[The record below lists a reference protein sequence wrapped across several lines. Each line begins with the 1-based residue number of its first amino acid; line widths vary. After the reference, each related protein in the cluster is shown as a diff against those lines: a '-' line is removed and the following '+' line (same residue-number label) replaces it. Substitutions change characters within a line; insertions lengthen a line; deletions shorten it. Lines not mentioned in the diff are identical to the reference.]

1 MVDACRK
8 EKEIFRLDNF
18 RTGWDFAR
26 FVWLVEQMG
35 KETMIPVW
43 PKYED
48 ILQHLKKCLW
58 ARNLGAHECHSKQ
71 TENNYYTDSEL
82 DLLVRSAKL
91 YLPQINPS
99 KRGAL
104 TIKKKLKEL
113 EELLDSEDESE
124 VAPIR
129 REKRC

>member
-1 MVDACRK
+1 MEACRK
-8 EKEIFRLDNF
+8 EKEIVRLDNF
-18 RTGWDFAR
+18 RAGWDFAR
-26 FVWLVEQMG
+26 FVSLVEQLG
-35 KETMIPVW
+35 KETMTPVW

-48 ILQHLKKCLW
+48 IQRHLKKCLSG
-58 ARNLGAHECHSKQ
+58 RNLGAHECHSKQ
-71 TENNYYTDSEL
+71 TEGYYTDGEL

-124 VAPIR
+124 VALIR